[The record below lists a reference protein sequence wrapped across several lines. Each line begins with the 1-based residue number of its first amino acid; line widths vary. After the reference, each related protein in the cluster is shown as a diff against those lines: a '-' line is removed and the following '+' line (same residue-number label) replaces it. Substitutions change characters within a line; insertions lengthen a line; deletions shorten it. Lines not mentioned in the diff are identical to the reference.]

1 MDGTSTATALP
12 PPTLP
17 VANNPPS
24 ANGHGAT
31 PNPLSAPVAQHPPLS
46 TVNNVSTPAP
56 LAMPPGTIN
65 APAPSP
71 LVTNGHSMPTHYQHQ
86 SQAMATVPAPPL
98 AQQQQKPHRPP
109 SAQPMQPMQQQQQQL
124 AQQSQARP
132 QPLNG
137 GWQSDKDV
145 DDRRKM
151 IAKM

>member
-1 MDGTSTATALP
+1 MDGSSTATALP

-17 VANNPPS
+17 TATNHPS

-31 PNPLSAPVAQHPPLS
+31 PNPLSAPVAQPPPPPVNNAHPP
-46 TVNNVSTPAP
+46 PAP
-56 LAMPPGTIN
+56 LAMPPGTMN
-65 APAPSP
+65 APAPP
-71 LVTNGHSMPTHYQHQ
+71 LIANGHPMPTHYQHQ
-86 SQAMATVPAPPL
+86 SQAMAPAPPL
-98 AQQQQKPHRPP
+98 AQQLHHPP
-109 SAQPMQPMQQQQQQL
+109 SAQPMQQMQQQV

>member
-1 MDGTSTATALP
+1 MDGTSTIYTTALP

-24 ANGHGAT
+24 VNGHGAT
-31 PNPLSAPVAQHPPLS
+31 PNPLSAPVAQHPPPS
-46 TVNNVSTPAP
+46 TVNNVCPPAP

-65 APAPSP
+65 APAPPP
-71 LVTNGHSMPTHYQHQ
+71 LVANGHPMPTHYQH
-86 SQAMATVPAPPL
+86 TPAPPL
-98 AQQQQKPHRPP
+98 AQQQQKPPHPP
-109 SAQPMQPMQQQQQQL
+109 SAQSMQPVQQQQQQL

-137 GWQSDKDV
+137 GWQSDKDIN
-145 DDRRKM
+145 DRRRM